1 MHCGRP
7 HLAALFFTLQYLSHL
22 FEVINFLQSPDDGLN
37 VLAVVNTDLYL
48 STEDTLV
55 CRERNLM
62 NVDIHPV

>member
-22 FEVINFLQSPDDGLN
+22 FEVINFLQSSDDGLN
-37 VLAVVNTDLYL
+37 VLSVVHSKLYL
-48 STEDTLV
+48 SAEDTLV
-55 CRERNLM
+55 SRECNLM